1 MQLMVLDYETYYGDD
16 YTLSNM
22 STSAYVMDP
31 RFEMIGVGIRYGD
44 KRAWLEEYQW
54 RAFARTVDWS
64 QIAMLCHHAHFDG
77 LINSY
82 HYGVRPG
89 YWFDTLSM
97 GRALNG
103 VRVGG
108 SLGKLSEYY
117 GVGVKGDES
126 VKAKGKHRVD
136 FTPEEWQAYGGYC
149 LNDGDLTLGILQKML
164 PGFPRKELD
173 LIDMTVRMFTEPV
186 LVLDQQKMAEYL
198 AYELKRK
205 EELLTEAN
213 ADKKVLGSNDKFAG
227 LLRLF
232 NVEPPVKFSPKKKNA
247 DGSPALVYAF
257 AKTDPGMQEL
267 LEHEDDD
274 VRLLAEARIS
284 VKSTLNE
291 SRTVRMLNLGMGG
304 RPMPVYLN
312 YAGAKQTYRWS
323 GGDKMNWQ
331 NMEKPNKKNPL
342 KGMVRKSVRA
352 PKGKKIVKADASQV
366 EARFNS
372 WFSKQDDLTAQ
383 FANGE
388 DVYSLFASDA
398 YGRKVD
404 RKANPED
411 ELPGQVAK
419 ICVLGLG
426 YRMGYL
432 KLAGE
437 LLMGRGGAPKVQFTR
452 EDMVRLNIDP
462 SGFLSNPRILNEIK
476 NMPSRLPEAERMIHC
491 TVTNYFVQTYRRKMD
506 KIVSNWEYWDEVI
519 KWMFSGQYVG
529 AQVGPHGILTL
540 VEDGLL
546 MPHGL
551 VLRYPHIEYSK
562 EAGFSFLSD
571 KGQRKRFHGGF
582 VVENYTQA
590 LCRVIVSD
598 AMHELTWKRQRAGLE
613 PYKIAQTEHD
623 AISCVIEEER
633 AGECLNDLMRA
644 ISTPPAWAKGLPL
657 AAEGGI
663 YDTMGG

>member
-149 LNDGDLTLGILQKML
+149 LNDDDLAFGIFQKML
-164 PGFPRKELD
+164 PSFPRKELD

-644 ISTPPAWAKGLPL
+644 ISTPPAFAKGLPL